1 MSITHL
7 ELPLTDDRPVTDRWA
22 TERDAYASQQRHLSL
37 VPAPASVGAPQVRL
51 TRRGRVTVVLAALG
65 VIVALMVV
73 FGSGTA
79 ATSEAGT
86 IVDTATVTVQPG
98 QTLWSIAADANPDGD
113 IRDTVDDIVRLNA
126 LADGQSLQMGTPLA
140 VPVYGD

>member
-7 ELPLTDDRPVTDRWA
+7 ELPLTDHQHADDQRVVAPR
-22 TERDAYASQQRHLSL
+22 ERHLSL
-37 VPAPASVGAPQVRL
+37 VPAPAPAAAPRVRL
-51 TRRGRVTVVLAALG
+51 TRRGRVTVVLGALA
-65 VIVALMVV
+65 VIVALMVA

-79 ATSEAGT
+79 ATSEAGV
-86 IVDTATVTVQPG
+86 IVDTTTITVQPG
-98 QTLWSIAADANPDGD
+98 QTLWSIAAAANPGGD
-113 IRDTVDDIVRLNA
+113 IRDTVDDIVRLNS

>member
-7 ELPLTDDRPVTDRWA
+7 ELPLTDDHYVTDR
-22 TERDAYASQQRHLSL
+22 DARAAQQRHLSL
-37 VPAPASVGAPQVRL
+37 VPAPTAVSAPQVRL
-51 TRRGRVTVVLAALG
+51 TRRGRVAVVLAALG

-79 ATSEAGT
+79 ATSDAGT

>member
-7 ELPLTDDRPVTDRWA
+7 ELPLTHDRYAHDREA
-22 TERDAYASQQRHLSL
+22 HAPQQRHLSL
-37 VPAPASVGAPQVRL
+37 VPAPAPVAAPRVRL
-51 TRRGRVTVVLAALG
+51 TRRGRVTVVLAALA

-79 ATSEAGT
+79 ANSDAGT
-86 IVDTATVTVQPG
+86 VVDTASITVQPG

-113 IRDTVDDIVRLNA
+113 IRDTVDDIVRLNS